1 MKAGDFVLQSAAAE
15 FSYLADPVFLSLATL
30 FRHKGCICPKGQ
42 TLATCQDLP
51 LGLFLL
57 A

>member
-1 MKAGDFVLQSAAAE
+1 MKAGDVVLQSAAAE